1 MKRTKFT
8 EVQIVKAI
16 KEHEAGRKA
25 EDICRE
31 LGISTVAFYKW
42 RQRYGGLDVKELARL
57 KELEEEN
64 SRLKKMYA
72 NLSLVHEA
80 LKDAVAKKL

>member
-1 MKRTKFT
+1 MNYKK
-8 EVQIVKAI
+8 VVLAI
-16 KEHEAGRKA
+16 CLVPPGM
-25 EDICRE
+25 
-31 LGISTVAFYKW
+31 ISSDNNEE
-42 RQRYGGLDVKELARL
+42 RI

-80 LKDAVAKKL
+80 FKDAVAKKL